1 MQTREPREK
10 QQEIQRQIRRPI
22 EAEDDDHPVLLENC
36 YHTVLGDGERGGLLP
51 PKLSLSRLSFR
62 WQVSLLGT
70 LVVILSLAVLL
81 AIVATLRYTKTA
93 VLSGEKKR
101 LTDAARNLV
110 QEYED
115 RADSARHNN
124 QQPPLANPDAGSSR
138 EVLALTSRL
147 VLENLEGIGGG
158 FYSIADDKLA
168 GSFSPLGEPL
178 TENAE
183 NGTGREAEEKAVLE
197 IARTAASSRQSAE
210 RVLVSHTGIL
220 LISAMPIREGDAAVG
235 SAWAVKHLAD
245 VPGANRFRA
254 YSITA
259 SLATAALASV
269 LLTLLVIRN
278 LQGGVR
284 KIENGL
290 QTLED
295 NLSSRID
302 TRNEP
307 AEIQHIVQAINRL
320 GKTLNEKMEHEKE
333 IEGQLRHAERL
344 ASLGRLVAG
353 VAHEVRNPLATIRLR
368 VQMCKRDAADVKVKE
383 SCVIALE
390 EIERLNGIVNR
401 LLNFARPIHL
411 QLEAVDLRSL
421 VQERIRSFEEMA
433 LRNQVQLMTNL
444 PNRKFVTLVD
454 KDRMAQVFDNI
465 IQNALDAMA
474 ERGGTLAVT
483 LASNA
488 EQGEKA
494 AGVSVEFQDTGKGM
508 DDSEVGHVFDP
519 FFTTKASGTGLGLSI
534 SHELIRAHGGD
545 IKIASEKGRGTNVRI
560 TIPESMS

>member
-1 MQTREPREK
+1 MARL
-10 QQEIQRQIRRPI
+10 
-22 EAEDDDHPVLLENC
+22 ADDAPGLLENC
-36 YHTVLGDGERGGLLP
+36 YHTVPGDGERGGLLP
-51 PKLSLSRLSFR
+51 SKLSLSRLSFR

-70 LVVILSLAVLL
+70 LVVILSFAVLF

-93 VLSGEKKR
+93 VLNSEKKQ
-101 LTDAARNLV
+101 LTEASRNLV

-147 VLENLEGIGGG
+147 VLQNLEGIGGG
-158 FYSIADDKLA
+158 FYSLA
-168 GSFSPLGEPL
+168 GDNLVGNYSPSVEPSGG
-178 TENAE
+178 NAE
-183 NGTGREAEEKAVLE
+183 NNASREAEDQAVLE

-210 RVLVSHTGIL
+210 RVLASPTGIL
-220 LISAMPIREGDAAVG
+220 VISAMPIREGDAAVG
-235 SAWAVKHLAD
+235 SAWTVKHLAD
-245 VPGANRFRA
+245 LPGANRFRA

-259 SLATAALASV
+259 GLATAALASV

-284 KIENGL
+284 KIESGL

-302 TRNEP
+302 TTNEP
-307 AEIQHIVQAINRL
+307 AEIQHIMQAINRL
-320 GKTLNEKMEHEKE
+320 GKTLKERMEHEKE

-368 VQMCKRDAADVKVKE
+368 VQMSRRDATEVKVKE

-411 QLEAVDLRSL
+411 ELEAVDLRSL

-444 PNRKFVTLVD
+444 PNRKLVTLVD

-474 ERGGTLAVT
+474 EQGGTLAVT
-483 LASNA
+483 LASNGM
-488 EQGEKA
+488 QGEKT

-560 TIPESMS
+560 TIPESLS